1 MRSATNP
8 SNCLH
13 GKSIFFA
20 NRRNLRHQKFSHQPA
35 CQAVS
40 KRQAQQRWLSKDN
53 NRDYFKGSAAV
64 ERVRAWCARNPGYWK
79 RPKKS
84 PQSALQ
90 DLSPTQPPFNKPVP
104 QSDPQDLFVSALQDP
119 SKVQQP
125 LLVGLISQILGSP
138 LKDDIL
144 AFVVRLVAK
153 GQDLL
158 DAPSRKLKTKIRPYD
173 SQTTPP
179 PRAAVA
185 PSHATLVLAAREPP
199 PSG

>member
-8 SNCLH
+8 RNCLH
-13 GKSIFFA
+13 CKSIFFA
-20 NRRNLRHQKFSHQPA
+20 DRRNLRHQKFCCQPS

-40 KRQAQQRWLSKDN
+40 KRQAHQRWLSKDG

-64 ERVRAWCARNPGYWK
+64 ERVRAWRERNPGYWK

-90 DLSPTQPPFNKPVP
+90 DLSTTQPPVNKPVP
-104 QSDPQDLFVSALQDP
+104 QSDPQDLFTSALQDL

-138 LKDDIL
+138 LQDDIL

-179 PRAAVA
+179 PRAAPQNPIPV
-185 PSHATLVLAAREPP
+185 
-199 PSG
+199 